1 MGFDE
6 VTSRG
11 ASPRVFIAKI
21 FGRSISVVRMVLGR
35 RRTDDEIRNR
45 SVVSEL
51 TGTYY
56 GNHFHVSG
64 GGYPYAFGIHS

>member
-1 MGFDE
+1 
-6 VTSRG
+6 
-11 ASPRVFIAKI
+11 
-21 FGRSISVVRMVLGR
+21 MVLGR